1 MKPGAKRRRTKQQ
14 IKDEKFEAL
23 TKQQAIEDKLKA
35 LERIVEENAEL
46 KQQQEAGMK
55 AQQALQSMMESGFV
69 GVDESG
75 NYIPGQNVTQSQQ
88 Y

>member
-1 MKPGAKRRRTKQQ
+1 MKPGSKRRRTKQE
-14 IKDEKFEAL
+14 IKEEKLAAV
-23 TKQQAIEDKLKA
+23 TKAQAIEDKLKA
-35 LERIVEENAEL
+35 LERLVEENAEL

-69 GVDESG
+69 GMDENG
-75 NYIPGQNVTQSQQ
+75 TYVPGQAVTQSQQ